1 LSPGDA
7 TDTFSLDED
16 TADGSAYHGYW
27 PQNIYALNSRFGS
40 IRDLQALSSAIHA
53 RNMYLM
59 LDVVANHYGWAGNSS
74 AVDYSRLIP
83 FNDAKYFHSYCPI
96 TSEDY
101 SSSQSVIEQVSTPS
115 GHYIV
120 RS

>member
-1 LSPGDA
+1 MNPRYG
-7 TDTFSLDED
+7 TDTLSVDED
-16 TADGSAYHGYW
+16 TAGGSAYHGYW
-27 PQNIYALNSRFGS
+27 QQNIYALNSKFGS

-59 LDVVANHYGWAGNSS
+59 FDVVVNHYGWAGPSN
-74 AVDYSRLIP
+74 AVGYSRFIP

-96 TSEDY
+96 TD
-101 SSSQSVIEQVSTPS
+101 SSSQSAINQVSTPF
-115 GHYIV
+115 GHCIV